1 MLDVYVCEDNLKQL
15 ELITDLI
22 KKSILIEELDMQIA
36 LSTRDPHEV
45 LKALDTAEHTGL
57 FFLDIDLKSDMD
69 GLTLAQRIRT
79 IQPRCFIVFIT
90 SHSEMSFLT
99 FQYKAEA
106 LDYIIKDMPEKM
118 QPKIHDCLLNATE
131 KHLAQNGPARKNFII
146 HYGERCMT
154 VSYDDIYF
162 FETSNQI
169 HKIILHGKNKVL
181 EFHGQ
186 LKDIEPDLDYRFYRC
201 HRSYIVNTNMIDHVD
216 FTEMVIYFKNGE
228 SCPIAVRMKRGLK
241 KILK

>member
-22 KKSILIEELDMQIA
+22 KKSILIEELDMQAA
-36 LSTRDPHEV
+36 LSARDPREV
-45 LKALDTAEHTGL
+45 LKALDTAAHTGL

-90 SHSEMSFLT
+90 SHSEMAFLT

-106 LDYIIKDMPEKM
+106 LDFIIKDTPEKM
-118 QPKIHDCLLNATE
+118 QAKIHDCLLNAAE
-131 KHLAQNGPARKNFII
+131 KHLAQNDPARKNFII
-146 HYGERCMT
+146 HYGERCIS

-169 HKIILHGKNKVL
+169 HKIIFHGKNRVL

-186 LKDIEPDLDYRFYRC
+186 LKDIEPDLDDRFYRC
-201 HRSYIVNTNMIDHVD
+201 HRSYIVNTDMIDHVD
-216 FTEMVIYFKNGE
+216 FTEMVIYFKNGK

-241 KILK
+241 KLLK

>member
-90 SHSEMSFLT
+90 SHSEMIFLT
-99 FQYKAEA
+99 FQYKVEA
-106 LDYIIKDMPEKM
+106 LDCIIKDTPEKM

-131 KHLAQNGPARKNFII
+131 KHLAQSDPARKNFII

-186 LKDIEPDLDYRFYRC
+186 LKDIELDLDYRFYRC

>member
-22 KKSILIEELDMQIA
+22 KKSILIEELDMQVA
-36 LSTRDPHEV
+36 LSTKDPYEV
-45 LKALDTAEHTGL
+45 LKALDTAAHTGL

-131 KHLAQNGPARKNFII
+131 KHLAQSDPARKNFII

-162 FETSNQI
+162 LKLLIRFIRLSFTGKTRFLNFMDSSRTSNRI
-169 HKIILHGKNKVL
+169 WII
-181 EFHGQ
+181 
-186 LKDIEPDLDYRFYRC
+186 C
-201 HRSYIVNTNMIDHVD
+201 
-216 FTEMVIYFKNGE
+216 FTAATAPT
-228 SCPIAVRMKRGLK
+228 SL
-241 KILK
+241 ILI

>member
-1 MLDVYVCEDNLKQL
+1 
-15 ELITDLI
+15 
-22 KKSILIEELDMQIA
+22 
-36 LSTRDPHEV
+36 
-45 LKALDTAEHTGL
+45 
-57 FFLDIDLKSDMD
+57 
-69 GLTLAQRIRT
+69 
-79 IQPRCFIVFIT
+79 
-90 SHSEMSFLT
+90 MSFLT

-131 KHLAQNGPARKNFII
+131 KHLAQSDPARKNFII

>member
-45 LKALDTAEHTGL
+45 LKALDTVEHTGL

-90 SHSEMSFLT
+90 SHSEMIFLT
-99 FQYKAEA
+99 FQYKVEA
-106 LDYIIKDMPEKM
+106 LDCIIKDTPEKM

>member
-90 SHSEMSFLT
+90 SHSEMIFLT
-99 FQYKAEA
+99 FQYKVEA
-106 LDYIIKDMPEKM
+106 LDCIIKDTPEKM

-154 VSYDDIYF
+154 FSYDDIYF

>member
-90 SHSEMSFLT
+90 SHSEMIFLT
-99 FQYKAEA
+99 FQYKVEA
-106 LDYIIKDMPEKM
+106 LDCIIKDTPEKM

-186 LKDIEPDLDYRFYRC
+186 LKDIEPDLDNRFYRC

>member
-131 KHLAQNGPARKNFII
+131 KHLAQSDPARKNFII

>member
-90 SHSEMSFLT
+90 SHSEMIFLT
-99 FQYKAEA
+99 FQYKVEA
-106 LDYIIKDMPEKM
+106 LDCIIKDTPEKM

>member
-90 SHSEMSFLT
+90 SHSEMIFLT

-106 LDYIIKDMPEKM
+106 LDCIIKDTPEKM

-131 KHLAQNGPARKNFII
+131 KHLAQNGPARKNLII

>member
-22 KKSILIEELDMQIA
+22 KKSILIEELDMQVA
-36 LSTRDPHEV
+36 LSTKDPYEV

-131 KHLAQNGPARKNFII
+131 KHLAQSDPARKNFII

>member
-1 MLDVYVCEDNLKQL
+1 MVDVYVCEDNLKQL

-90 SHSEMSFLT
+90 SHSEMIFLT
-99 FQYKAEA
+99 FQYKVEA
-106 LDYIIKDMPEKM
+106 LDCIIKDTPEKM

>member
-90 SHSEMSFLT
+90 SHSEMIFLT
-99 FQYKAEA
+99 FQYKVEA
-106 LDYIIKDMPEKM
+106 LDCIIKDTPEKM

-201 HRSYIVNTNMIDHVD
+201 HRSYIVNTNTIDHVD

>member
-1 MLDVYVCEDNLKQL
+1 
-15 ELITDLI
+15 
-22 KKSILIEELDMQIA
+22 
-36 LSTRDPHEV
+36 
-45 LKALDTAEHTGL
+45 
-57 FFLDIDLKSDMD
+57 
-69 GLTLAQRIRT
+69 
-79 IQPRCFIVFIT
+79 
-90 SHSEMSFLT
+90 
-99 FQYKAEA
+99 
-106 LDYIIKDMPEKM
+106 
-118 QPKIHDCLLNATE
+118 
-131 KHLAQNGPARKNFII
+131 
-146 HYGERCMT
+146 MT

-216 FTEMVIYFKNGE
+216 FTEMVIYLKNGE